1 MLISTMPYWAGTILC
16 AATLA
21 FNAIAVIKTAAA
33 GNMVIDTEE
42 KLSQS
47 TTFIRSLTVDAEN
60 LLSAAKDEKAKSSVK
75 KLYEAAR
82 YSDPVSNTALA
93 SLEDEIDQK
102 LSSLTETVNKN
113 ETEQTVR
120 IANEITDLLA
130 ERNRKCKMFK

>member
-1 MLISTMPYWAGTILC
+1 M
-16 AATLA
+16 
-21 FNAIAVIKTAAA
+21 
-33 GNMVIDTEE
+33 
-42 KLSQS
+42 
-47 TTFIRSLTVDAEN
+47 TVDAEN